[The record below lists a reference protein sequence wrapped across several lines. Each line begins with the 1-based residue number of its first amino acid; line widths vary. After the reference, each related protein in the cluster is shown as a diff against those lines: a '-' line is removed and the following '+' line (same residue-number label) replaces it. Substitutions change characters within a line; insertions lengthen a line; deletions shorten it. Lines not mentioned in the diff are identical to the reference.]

1 MWVHASLGDWY
12 TWLLIRAIAVKE
24 NKTVSDII
32 NDAVV
37 YYLEHR
43 LGRIIIDKCRH
54 CMLDEH
60 KLECMVRCI
69 SSGSV

>member
-43 LGRIIIDKCRH
+43 LGRIDKCKH